1 MRALR
6 ENSASLALQ
15 GLVKVASGA
24 GLLAVDCVQSLIA
37 FSRSLLEIWR
47 ERFWLSYDFDGTL
60 KLVEEIS

>member
-1 MRALR
+1 VRALR

-37 FSRSLLEIWR
+37 FHRRVLEIWR
-47 ERFWLSYDFDGTL
+47 SRRIW
-60 KLVEEIS
+60 